1 MNMESYE
8 GRCIRRC
15 KSLSEG
21 REMESEVQ
29 NDREKHTLKDNIV
42 LKLKS

>member
-1 MNMESYE
+1 
-8 GRCIRRC
+8 
-15 KSLSEG
+15 
-21 REMESEVQ
+21 MESEVQ